1 MDIMPLPPLPA
12 AALALAAV
20 LATAGVAQA
29 DALLGSYV
37 ARISDDDKFAS
48 DGYALDTAAQMVRQD
63 RANWHKFGRGDD
75 EDEDDPWFRSAAA
88 RARLEKMLGRSGAMS
103 SKTRQAIARGNP
115 VIRVDVFANS
125 VKVQVIGR

>member
-1 MDIMPLPPLPA
+1 MRFQKVSA
-12 AALALAAV
+12 AALV
-20 LATAGVAQA
+20 LAISLGATGAASA

-63 RANWHKFGRGDD
+63 RANWHKFGRGDA
-75 EDEDDPWFRSAAA
+75 EDENDPWFGSTAS
-88 RARLEKMLGRSGAMS
+88 RARLEKMLNRPGAMS

-115 VIRVDVFANS
+115 VIQVDVFANS
-125 VKVQVIGR
+125 VKVEVIGR